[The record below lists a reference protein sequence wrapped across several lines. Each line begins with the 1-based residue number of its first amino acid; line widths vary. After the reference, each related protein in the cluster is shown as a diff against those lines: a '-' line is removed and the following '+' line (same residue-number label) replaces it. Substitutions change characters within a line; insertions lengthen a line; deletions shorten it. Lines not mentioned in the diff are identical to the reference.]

1 MWEEVG
7 VPKENPCRHEE
18 NMQMPHRSYVGSLQ
32 IPWLPPQLVS
42 GFEPITFLL

>member
-18 NMQMPHRSYVGSLQ
+18 NMQTPHRSYVGSLQ
-32 IPWLPPQLVS
+32 IPWLPSQLVS